1 MINILLQNPIG
12 ANEKMTIKKTLQILD
27 NITDEKTSTLD
38 NTIIA

>member
-12 ANEKMTIKKTLQILD
+12 ANEKMIVKKTLQILD
-27 NITDEKTSTLD
+27 SIYGRKVFLLD